1 MDVDVLR
8 LQERVLLALELGE
21 SHFREFKSACEG
33 LAGKKTPR
41 PMKEISQDIGRTLVA
56 FANAD
61 GGELLVGVEDDGEIT
76 VMDAT
81 DQQVQTLLD
90 SPNSVVH
97 KDTPLPPTR
106 SVRLLF
112 EGKTVLY
119 FSVSKG
125 TNYVYLTADGR
136 CIQRRDRESVPMATE
151 AIRFSRTETISR
163 EYDRAFV
170 DNAQIADLDFELVG
184 HVAEHLSKGMSVE
197 KCLQHIELAEFD
209 GSRLRLR
216 RAALLLFGKDP
227 LRWHPRLQVRILK
240 VEGTDMGTGDKYNV
254 KKDEEVTD
262 NILNLIET
270 SWEFLRPHLTET
282 RFSRDALF
290 KTQIIYPELACREAL
305 INAIAH
311 RDYSNE
317 GRGIEVRVFTDRM
330 EIVSPG
336 QLLSSISVD
345 DLKQKRGVH
354 ESRNSLV
361 SRVPRELGYMREL
374 GEGIRRIYELMQSN
388 DLTPPEFK
396 SGNGLFTITL
406 SHKFIYTEEEKIW
419 LDSFRSYDLSRDER
433 TIVRLGYGGRLISP
447 KAIWDSCG
455 IVDTDYYR
463 RLVESLR
470 NKGILQR
477 KVARSAAYGQAA
489 KKGIPKKSVPQF
501 VVAVP
506 DPNKQIRQPAVE
518 VPGQETSDDADYSR
532 IYVTNLPFE
541 TQERELEDFFQ
552 QFGDVADVSIPK
564 YINTLNNRGYGF
576 IEFETLASA
585 REALAKSGQVILSGR
600 RLQMREA
607 RPITREPGSGQ
618 EVDANVQGQPPL
630 KTGPGGSRKV
640 FIANLPVSANQQAL
654 LEVLTPY
661 GNVLQL
667 NIPVDPNTGQQR
679 TFAFATFADSES
691 ARNAIKHSGKIMLAG
706 RVIYLQ
712 EYIQKP
718 ASRS

>member
-317 GRGIEVRVFTDRM
+317 GRADQR
-330 EIVSPG
+330 PA
-336 QLLSSISVD
+336 SS
-345 DLKQKRGVH
+345 
-354 ESRNSLV
+354 V
-361 SRVPRELGYMREL
+361 SRVCRGAAARAIGSANPEVLASSATMACSGSDAAIVLARLIALSGPDRRRRRRRGL
-374 GEGIRRIYELMQSN
+374 GE
-388 DLTPPEFK
+388 D
-396 SGNGLFTITL
+396 
-406 SHKFIYTEEEKIW
+406 
-419 LDSFRSYDLSRDER
+419 
-433 TIVRLGYGGRLISP
+433 RLGP
-447 KAIWDSCG
+447 
-455 IVDTDYYR
+455 
-463 RLVESLR
+463 
-470 NKGILQR
+470 
-477 KVARSAAYGQAA
+477 
-489 KKGIPKKSVPQF
+489 
-501 VVAVP
+501 
-506 DPNKQIRQPAVE
+506 
-518 VPGQETSDDADYSR
+518 
-532 IYVTNLPFE
+532 
-541 TQERELEDFFQ
+541 
-552 QFGDVADVSIPK
+552 
-564 YINTLNNRGYGF
+564 
-576 IEFETLASA
+576 
-585 REALAKSGQVILSGR
+585 
-600 RLQMREA
+600 
-607 RPITREPGSGQ
+607 
-618 EVDANVQGQPPL
+618 
-630 KTGPGGSRKV
+630 
-640 FIANLPVSANQQAL
+640 ANLVRERFEGGL
-654 LEVLTPY
+654 GVLV
-661 GNVLQL
+661 GFSQ
-667 NIPVDPNTGQQR
+667 DG
-679 TFAFATFADSES
+679 D
-691 ARNAIKHSGKIMLAG
+691 LAG
-706 RVIYLQ
+706 G
-712 EYIQKP
+712 
-718 ASRS
+718 